1 MRKEFLELK
10 TQTMTL
16 SEGLTVMVLEKADS
30 LYTHQRRMM
39 CSRYA
44 LRNGAFNRV

>member
-1 MRKEFLELK
+1 MTKEFLELK

-16 SEGLTVMVLEKADS
+16 SEGLTVMMLEKVDS
-30 LYTHQRRMM
+30 LYTHQRQVM
-39 CSRYA
+39 CGRYG